1 MIKNIYANGPFIRVE
16 TSGQSYSAPYINM
29 SNVSAGMLRYNNQQ
43 LEVYDG
49 SSWHQ
54 IGGNG
59 QAMIS
64 MDHSAEAAIMWAQEK
79 MKEEADLKELASR
92 HPAIE
97 DAVNKIKDAKDELK
111 VITALVEKQGD
122 K

>member
-1 MIKNIYANGPFIRVE
+1 MIKHIYANGPFIRVE
-16 TSGQSYSAPYINM
+16 STGHSYSTPYINM
-29 SNVSAGMLRYNNQQ
+29 SNASAGMVRYNNQL

-49 SSWHQ
+49 SSWIA

-64 MDHSAEAAIMWAQEK
+64 MDHSAERAIMWAQEK
-79 MKEEADLKELASR
+79 MKEEQNLKELAEK

-97 DAVNKIKDAKDELK
+97 DAVNKIKAAEDELK
-111 VITALVEKQGD
+111 VITALIEKQGD